1 RILFFEKDWERGT
14 MKPPADY
21 PRYALCTSGSHD
33 LPTLRGYWQ
42 GSDLELRER
51 LDLYPSEDFKDRQ
64 RQIRRQDR
72 YEILA
77 ALARENLITDA
88 EVNERNAENE
98 LSATMAQAIQRYLA
112 RSEAML
118 MMVQL
123 EDLLSQARQVNVPGT
138 VDEYPNWRGKLSIDL
153 EDWRDRADLDG
164 FARAINAERN
174 TT

>member
-1 RILFFEKDWERGT
+1 MSSK
-14 MKPPADY
+14 
-21 PRYALCTSGSHD
+21 
-33 LPTLRGYWQ
+33 
-42 GSDLELRER
+42 
-51 LDLYPSEDFKDRQ
+51 
-64 RQIRRQDR
+64 
-72 YEILA
+72 
-77 ALARENLITDA
+77 ARS
-88 EVNERNAENE
+88 NASNV
-98 LSATMAQAIQRYLA
+98 AQAIQRYLA